1 MYVFCRDSEY
11 PKIQNLHILNLQLF
25 KKSSLI
31 SHHYS
36 DLVLNQHI
44 SFPKGFLEGL
54 SCFFISLLRSL
65 SVHTRGGGFLERF
78 DSFCSLA
85 AARLY
90 LKCAIVL
97 LHLPDVCSWRMLHF
111 CLYFKI
117 FLLREYLLTVG
128 VDRLID
134 FQKLFAVT
142 F

>member
-1 MYVFCRDSEY
+1 M
-11 PKIQNLHILNLQLF
+11 
-25 KKSSLI
+25 
-31 SHHYS
+31 
-36 DLVLNQHI
+36 
-44 SFPKGFLEGL
+44 
-54 SCFFISLLRSL
+54 
-65 SVHTRGGGFLERF
+65 ERF

-117 FLLREYLLTVG
+117 VLLREYLLTVG

-134 FQKLFAVT
+134 FQKFICGDFLTALKKDVT
-142 F
+142 LRSRPLQDFTDKLVNMYF

>member
-11 PKIQNLHILNLQLF
+11 PKIQNLHILYLQLF

-36 DLVLNQHI
+36 DLALNQHI

-54 SCFFISLLRSL
+54 SCFFYISVEIFISSHEGVGAFWNVLIRFVHSPQQDYILNEPLFCYIYRM
-65 SVHTRGGGFLERF
+65 SVLG
-78 DSFCSLA
+78 
-85 AARLY
+85 
-90 LKCAIVL
+90 V
-97 LHLPDVCSWRMLHF
+97 
-111 CLYFKI
+111 CLYVKI
-117 FLLREYLLTVG
+117 FLLREYILTVG